1 MDPRL
6 NIINN
11 RLADVKRIIAVSGGK
26 GGIGK
31 SLTASTLALGLA
43 RKGYRVGLFD
53 LDFCGPSDHVIL
65 GIEGVCPEED
75 KGLIPPEIY
84 GIRFMSIIYFSGS
97 SPAPLRG
104 GEVSNAIVEML
115 AITLWGPLDF
125 LIMDLPP
132 GIGDAVMD
140 VIRLIKRVEFLVI
153 TTQSRVALSVVK
165 KELQVLKEL
174 GMSIAGIIENMRVRE
189 HSAVVEMAESF
200 GVPVLGSVDFDENL
214 ESSLGD
220 ARKLLKTNFARQLEG
235 IIYSRIAAGGP
246 LQS

>member
-11 RLADVKRIIAVSGGK
+11 RLANIKRIIAVSGGK

-31 SLTASTLALGLA
+31 SLTASTLALSLA
-43 RKGYRVGLFD
+43 GKGYRVGLFD

-65 GIEGVCPEED
+65 GIEGAGPEED

-84 GIRFMSIIYFSGS
+84 GIRFMSIIYFSGN

-104 GEVSNAIVEML
+104 GEVSNAIIEML
-115 AITLWGPLDF
+115 AITLWGSLDF

-132 GIGDAVMD
+132 GIGDPVLD
-140 VIRLIKRVEFLVI
+140 IIRLIKRVEFLVI
-153 TTQSRVALSVVK
+153 TTPSRVALSVVK

-174 GMSIAGIIENMRVRE
+174 GMSIVGIIENMKVKE
-189 HSAVVEMAESF
+189 HSSAAEEFGDF
-200 GVPVLGSVDFDENL
+200 GVPFLGSVDFDDNL
-214 ESSLGD
+214 ETSLGD
-220 ARKLLKTNFARQLEG
+220 ARKLLETNFARQL
-235 IIYSRIAAGGP
+235 RIAVSVP
-246 LQS
+246 LQA